1 MHHQRK
7 DTITLTLLTLRGVGN
22 DYSAFVVVDITSFP
36 HKVVA
41 KYRDNTI
48 KPMLFPSIIYD
59 VPKSYNEAF
68 VLCEVNDVGDQV

>member
-1 MHHQRK
+1 MYHQRK
-7 DTITLTLLTLRGVGN
+7 DTTTLLLLTLLCGVGN

-59 VPKSYNEAF
+59 VAKSYNECF
-68 VLCEVNDVGDQV
+68 HSL